1 MSRLEGVPYEQ
12 RPSMPAPPTMA
23 SYAAYCGPPTS
34 QYPVKSQPPFAT
46 YQQPQVRDPVDQ
58 AIDMMVRELGFQEQ
72 DAKWALKV
80 TDSGEG
86 INVNAAVSL
95 LIREH
100 QNYQRNNNVVP
111 MRTYRSNSL
120 LSSVIA
126 SPESMN
132 SVWRWA

>member
-1 MSRLEGVPYEQ
+1 
-12 RPSMPAPPTMA
+12 
-23 SYAAYCGPPTS
+23 
-34 QYPVKSQPPFAT
+34 
-46 YQQPQVRDPVDQ
+46 
-58 AIDMMVRELGFQEQ
+58 MMVRELGFQEQ

-86 INVNAAVSL
+86 INANAAVSL

-100 QNYQRNNNVVP
+100 QNYQRNNNVVS
-111 MRTYRSNSL
+111 MRAYRSNSL